1 LINIQNKGKNIAIF
15 VALFMIATATLKIPT
30 ARALAT
36 PTIYVD
42 PPIYTATHRGE
53 VVNIDVNM
61 ENLEESLHVIAVE
74 FKLGFDP
81 TLLSFIN
88 VTEGPFMLSF
98 ASPPDQGTV
107 FLPKTSIDYVIVGIV
122 ILPDQNATWHAPFP
136 SGNGTLATISFEVTA
151 GPVSS
156 GNFTLFETKMS
167 DTTGEMPG
175 VAHETASGTY
185 RFPVEFLTHHIIW
198 DGYDF
203 IITTESNS
211 TISSITFQEGQ
222 SISFDVTGASGTT
235 GYMYIDIPRQLMDG
249 TISVL
254 IGGIP
259 TPFALWQNATYNRLY
274 FVYSHS
280 TKTVK
285 ILGTNVMPEFPS
297 LALSLTPFVASLAI
311 AIMKVSKEKRKHKP

>member
-1 LINIQNKGKNIAIF
+1 MVNIQKNGKNIAIL
-15 VALFMIATATLKIPT
+15 VALFMIAAATLKIPA
-30 ARALAT
+30 ARAQT
-36 PTIYVD
+36 PPTIYVN
-42 PPIYTATHRGE
+42 PPAYTATHRGE
-53 VVNIDVNM
+53 VVSINVSI

-81 TLLSFIN
+81 ALLSFIN
-88 VTEGPFMLSF
+88 LTEGPFMMSF
-98 ASPPDQGTV
+98 ANPPDQGTV
-107 FLPKTSIDYVIVGIV
+107 FLPVAKPDYILVGIV
-122 ILPDQNATWHAPFP
+122 ILPDQNATWHTPFP
-136 SGNGTLATISFEVTA
+136 SGNGTLAMINFEVA
-151 GPVSS
+151 GGPASS

-167 DTTGEMPG
+167 DTTGIAPG
-175 VAHETASGTY
+175 VAHDDLNGTY
-185 RFPVEFLTHHIIW
+185 NFPVEFLTQHIIW

-203 IITTESNS
+203 VLTTESNS
-211 TISSITFQEGQ
+211 TISSITFQVGQ